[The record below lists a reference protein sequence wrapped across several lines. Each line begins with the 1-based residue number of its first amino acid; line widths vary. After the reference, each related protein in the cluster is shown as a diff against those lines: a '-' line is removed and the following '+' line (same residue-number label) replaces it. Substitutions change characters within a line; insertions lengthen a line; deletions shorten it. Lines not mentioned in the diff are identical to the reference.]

1 MSLREEQALIADWIR
16 DGSRVLDLGCGD
28 GTLLAHLQTGRGV
41 TGYGI
46 EIDPE
51 NILRCLERGV
61 NVIQSDLNRGLSDFD
76 NDSFDYVVMTQTLQA
91 MREVYGAHGYALD
104 PHSAVGV
111 YALDHVH
118 AVKAVCRSNPTIC
131 VLTAHPA
138 KFGEACAQAGLPPSV
153 CDDPRVDVLKTKPH
167 HFTCLRD
174 PGAGSRADKLQAW
187 AREIMRAVEGQDELA
202 QTSVLAA
209 TTCHSRSKL

>member
-1 MSLREEQALIADWIR
+1 MTELESTRAVQLPRP
-16 DGSRVLDLGCGD
+16 VLD
-28 GTLLAHLQTGRGV
+28 A
-41 TGYGI
+41 
-46 EIDPE
+46 
-51 NILRCLERGV
+51 
-61 NVIQSDLNRGLSDFD
+61 IQHTFLSCAVDD
-76 NDSFDYVVMTQTLQA
+76 AQTLQA

-209 TTCHSRSKL
+209 TTRHSRSKL